1 MGGMALG
8 SLLGGP
14 MLKWG
19 KRPVIILSNIVC
31 LITSGTSCIFNFWAM
46 VASRTIFCYFA
57 GVLVLAAP
65 KVIEETV
72 PNHLIDY
79 GFGSS
84 TGAVINLQVMITML
98 IGMGYPT
105 D

>member
-1 MGGMALG
+1 MAGMALG

-19 KRPVIILSNIVC
+19 KRPVIIICNIICV
-31 LITSGTSCIFNFWAM
+31 ITSVTSCYFNFWTM
-46 VASRTIFCYFA
+46 VASRTVFCYFA

-72 PNHLIDY
+72 PNHLMDY

-84 TGAVINLQVMITML
+84 TGAVINL
-98 IGMGYPT
+98 
-105 D
+105 